1 VRIIVESCSVPKY
14 LQLAEGI
21 IQAISESKLVRGDKI
36 GSINE
41 ISSQYKLARGTV
53 KKAYEELQNRGIIT
67 SKQGKGFYIVSTAIE
82 TKLKI
87 FLLFDTLNAYKETLY
102 QSFRQTIGAHANLT
116 IFFHHHNLRLFER
129 MITDNLGNYGYYVIM
144 PHFNEDI
151 SSIIKNIPPEK
162 LLILDKELVRP
173 DDSYASIFQPFEK
186 DIYQALHSG
195 LEVLQK
201 YKRINLVLS
210 TNSFQF
216 IPDGIIQG
224 FKRFCQEKAIAYQV
238 LDNLSETDIE
248 KGEVFIVFADS
259 DLIRMIKYA
268 GEHHLQLGADIGII
282 SYDDTPM
289 KSVLEKGITVISTD
303 FVAMGKKAA
312 EMILSRKIEKIK
324 NDSGLILRRSL

>member
-1 VRIIVESCSVPKY
+1 
-14 LQLAEGI
+14 
-21 IQAISESKLVRGDKI
+21 
-36 GSINE
+36 
-41 ISSQYKLARGTV
+41 
-53 KKAYEELQNRGIIT
+53 
-67 SKQGKGFYIVSTAIE
+67 
-82 TKLKI
+82 
-87 FLLFDTLNAYKETLY
+87 
-102 QSFRQTIGAHANLT
+102 
-116 IFFHHHNLRLFER
+116 
-129 MITDNLGNYGYYVIM
+129 
-144 PHFNEDI
+144 
-151 SSIIKNIPPEK
+151 
-162 LLILDKELVRP
+162 
-173 DDSYASIFQPFEK
+173 
-186 DIYQALHSG
+186 
-195 LEVLQK
+195 VLQK

-224 FKRFCQEKAIAYQV
+224 FKQFCQEKAIAYQI